1 MAAKKSPPPELAPF
15 GGFARQGIPFF
26 RGLSIAQS
34 REWFHAH
41 KEDYEKLWKE
51 PMQSLLHELRE
62 PLAKLHKRK
71 LSPPKIFRINR
82 DVRFSNDKSPYKTVC
97 SGVISFEELGP
108 MHGAAIYIQLG
119 LEEEAGAGFYQWEPD
134 QLIAFRKRVMLDKP
148 GEALARLLAAAG
160 LKGQQQMSMDPL
172 KRAPAGYPKD
182 HPRVEILKH
191 KGLAMTFTQL
201 PKSARHTVSLKDW
214 LLEQAEISA
223 PVIRWAFEN
232 KIV

>member
-15 GGFARQGIPFF
+15 AGFAKQGIPFF

-71 LSPPKIFRINR
+71 LSQPKIFRINR

-97 SGVISFEELGP
+97 SGVISFEELVP
-108 MHGAAIYIQLG
+108 MHGAALYLQLG
-119 LEEEAGAGFYQWEPD
+119 LEEEAGAGFYEWAPD

-148 GEALARLLAAAG
+148 GAALAKLLESAAAQ
-160 LKGQQQMSMDPL
+160 GQSQMSMSAL
-172 KRAPAGYPKD
+172 KRAPAGFPKD

-191 KGLAMTFTQL
+191 KGLAMSFAQV
-201 PKSARHTVSLKDW
+201 PKSARHAASLKDW
-214 LLEQAEISA
+214 LLAQAEIAA

-232 KIV
+232 KIN